1 VFAGFVD
8 PRHRLKLG
16 IRFPERPIIPSEIV
30 FYIVRI
36 CIRMIESACK
46 RCEFGETDKFSGK
59 SLKMTSNDDDDS
71 LGTRG
76 QNAYRLILA
85 AIREGSYKPGDR
97 LREEEV
103 AARFGMS
110 RTPVREGLGRLQEK
124 GLVEAASGR
133 GLAVATLNMQQ
144 VLELYAMREEAEG
157 MAARFASQQIT
168 AVEIENM
175 ERLNEEFL
183 AASGDPVTAARVN
196 RLFHARL
203 YDAARNRYLR
213 QALDDLQDT
222 IALLA
227 ETTFVEPGRTEV
239 AYKEHLTL
247 IDSLRRRAAD
257 DAYRTASDHI
267 RAALR
272 ARLRMSN

>member
-1 VFAGFVD
+1 
-8 PRHRLKLG
+8 
-16 IRFPERPIIPSEIV
+16 
-30 FYIVRI
+30 
-36 CIRMIESACK
+36 MINKDE
-46 RCEFGETDKFSGK
+46 
-59 SLKMTSNDDDDS
+59 DDL

-76 QNAYRLILA
+76 QNAYRLILS
-85 AIREGSYKPGDR
+85 AIREGLYKPGDR

-144 VLELYAMREEAEG
+144 VLELYAMREEVEG
-157 MAARFASQQIT
+157 TAARFAAQHIT
-168 AVEIENM
+168 AVEIDNM
-175 ERLNEEFL
+175 ERLNDEFL
-183 AASGDPVTAARVN
+183 AASGDPMLAAKMN

-203 YDAARNRYLR
+203 YDAARNRYLQ
-213 QALDDLQDT
+213 QALDDLQDN

-227 ETTFVEPGRTEV
+227 NTTFVEPGRTEI
-239 AYKEHLTL
+239 AYHEHRA
-247 IDSLRRRAAD
+247 IIASLRGHSVD

-272 ARLRMSN
+272 ARLRMAQ

>member
-1 VFAGFVD
+1 
-8 PRHRLKLG
+8 
-16 IRFPERPIIPSEIV
+16 
-30 FYIVRI
+30 
-36 CIRMIESACK
+36 
-46 RCEFGETDKFSGK
+46 
-59 SLKMTSNDDDDS
+59 MTTRDDDDS

-76 QNAYRLILA
+76 QNAYRLILS
-85 AIREGSYKPGDR
+85 AIREGLYKPGDR
-97 LREEEV
+97 LREEEI

-133 GLAVATLNMQQ
+133 GLAVAALNMQQ

-157 MAARFASQQIT
+157 AAARFAARQIT
-168 AVEIENM
+168 AVEIENI

-183 AASGDPVTAARVN
+183 AAGGDAPAAARLN

-213 QALDDLQDT
+213 HALDDLQDS

-227 ETTFVEPGRTEV
+227 ETTFVEPGRTEI
-239 AYKEHLTL
+239 AYEEHKAI
-247 IDSLRRRAAD
+247 IDALRSRSAD
-257 DAYRTASDHI
+257 DAYRAAAEHI

-272 ARLRMSN
+272 ARLRMAN

>member
-1 VFAGFVD
+1 
-8 PRHRLKLG
+8 
-16 IRFPERPIIPSEIV
+16 
-30 FYIVRI
+30 
-36 CIRMIESACK
+36 
-46 RCEFGETDKFSGK
+46 
-59 SLKMTSNDDDDS
+59 MTSKDDDDDS
-71 LGTRG
+71 LRTRG

-85 AIREGSYKPGDR
+85 AIREGAYKPGDR

-157 MAARFASQQIT
+157 AAARFAAQHIT

-183 AASGDPVTAARVN
+183 AASGDPVAAAQIN
-196 RLFHARL
+196 RMFHARL

-213 QALDDLQDT
+213 QALDDLQDS
-222 IALLA
+222 IALLP
-227 ETTFVEPGRTEV
+227 ETTFVEPGRAEV
-239 AYKEHLTL
+239 AYKEHRAI
-247 IDSLRRRAAD
+247 IDSLRKRAAD

-267 RAALR
+267 RAALL
-272 ARLRMSN
+272 ARLRMAN

>member
-1 VFAGFVD
+1 
-8 PRHRLKLG
+8 
-16 IRFPERPIIPSEIV
+16 
-30 FYIVRI
+30 
-36 CIRMIESACK
+36 MSA
-46 RCEFGETDKFSGK
+46 S
-59 SLKMTSNDDDDS
+59 MTIADDDES

-85 AIREGSYKPGDR
+85 AIREGLYKPGDR

-133 GLAVATLNMQQ
+133 GLAVSLLNMQQ
-144 VLELYAMREEAEG
+144 VLELYAMREEVEG
-157 MAARFASQQIT
+157 AAARFASQQIST
-168 AVEIENM
+168 VEIENM

-183 AASGDPVTAARVN
+183 AAANDAVQAARVN
-196 RLFHARL
+196 RMFHARL

-213 QALDDLQDT
+213 HALDDLQDS

-227 ETTFVEPGRTEV
+227 ETTFVEPGRTEI
-239 AYKEHLTL
+239 AYGEHKE
-247 IDSLRRRAAD
+247 IIQALRNRSPD
-257 DAYRTASDHI
+257 DAYRAAAAHI
-267 RAALR
+267 RAALK
-272 ARLRMSN
+272 ARLRMAN

>member
-1 VFAGFVD
+1 
-8 PRHRLKLG
+8 
-16 IRFPERPIIPSEIV
+16 
-30 FYIVRI
+30 
-36 CIRMIESACK
+36 
-46 RCEFGETDKFSGK
+46 
-59 SLKMTSNDDDDS
+59 MTMNDDDES

-76 QNAYRLILA
+76 QNAYRLILT
-85 AIREGSYKPGDR
+85 AIREGLYKPGDR

-144 VLELYAMREEAEG
+144 VLELYAMREEVEG
-157 MAARFASQQIT
+157 AAARFAAQQIT
-168 AVEIENM
+168 TVEIENM
-175 ERLNEEFL
+175 ERLNEEFR
-183 AASGDPVTAARVN
+183 AANKDPALAARVN
-196 RLFHARL
+196 RMFHARL

-222 IALLA
+222 IALLP
-227 ETTFVEPGRTEV
+227 ETTFVEPGRTDT
-239 AYKEHLTL
+239 AYDEHRA
-247 IDSLRRRAAD
+247 IIASLRERAPEV
-257 DAYRTASDHI
+257 AYRTAAEHI

-272 ARLRMSN
+272 ARLRMAN

>member
-1 VFAGFVD
+1 
-8 PRHRLKLG
+8 
-16 IRFPERPIIPSEIV
+16 
-30 FYIVRI
+30 
-36 CIRMIESACK
+36 
-46 RCEFGETDKFSGK
+46 
-59 SLKMTSNDDDDS
+59 MTTKDDDDC

-76 QNAYRLILA
+76 QNAYRLILS
-85 AIREGSYKPGDR
+85 AIREGHYKPGDR
-97 LREEEV
+97 LREEEI

-157 MAARFASQQIT
+157 AAARFAAQQVT

-175 ERLNEEFL
+175 ERLNDEFL
-183 AASGDPVTAARVN
+183 ASAGDACAAARIN

-213 QALDDLQDT
+213 HALDDLQDS

-227 ETTFVEPGRTEV
+227 ETTFVEAGRTEL
-239 AYKEHLTL
+239 AYEEHKA
-247 IDSLRRRAAD
+247 IVESLRSRSVD
-257 DAYRTASDHI
+257 EAYRTAAEHI

-272 ARLRMSN
+272 ARLRMAN